1 MASYS
6 MDLRVR
12 VLEDSDSGMNT
23 LKVAE
28 KYRVSPAWVRRL
40 KQRRR
45 ESGEVGPRP
54 PGHRPSTSAA
64 HAEAIRELIRAR
76 PELTLADIKAELDLR
91 LSLSTI
97 WRVIR
102 SLGLTLKKKSSTR
115 PSRIGPTSQ
124 NSDVTGGP
132 TSPGSMRGA

>member
-6 MDLRVR
+6 MDLRLR

-23 LKVAE
+23 LEVAK

-64 HAEAIRELIRAR
+64 HAEAIRDLIRAR
-76 PELTLADIKAELDLR
+76 PDLTLADIKAELNLG

-97 WRVIR
+97 WRVIV

-115 PSRIGPTSQ
+115 LSRIVPMSP
-124 NSDVTGGP
+124 NSGGTGGP
-132 TSPGSMRGA
+132 PNPGSTRHA